1 MSSIQRK
8 TFGQK
13 QLESKF
19 TIYDSAQ
26 SRITRKRPIATC
38 LSCSRRKVKCNR
50 RPRGCSQCKAL
61 NIKCVYSKPNGSER
75 AMHDKNDSTMESQ
88 VKKENIED
96 KEKVLGVLSVDS
108 STGESRYANMAYW
121 GTMFCEEPLVGCLLD
136 QGFRPER
143 PVSDST
149 SLLSM
154 STSSGQNILGELSD
168 FLPRV
173 EQADQYFHEYLR
185 VVHPFIPFFDRADL
199 VQRYHQFWATYWRER
214 SFPHFLCVLFVIFYT
229 ACMSRSEHLKYYPGE
244 SKIRKDNVYQ
254 AEMDRYL
261 KATETSLK
269 KCDFPM
275 RPTLLCLVAVTIL
288 QTVIHRTSTVHNA
301 GEVAQL
307 TRVAQLMGMHRDP
320 ELFATLSIEPA
331 DAKIRRSVW
340 WHLVCLDTQLS
351 ISNGLP
357 PTIQTVHQDVKFAP
371 EHVGL
376 EQDQMAQIL
385 SNGKY
390 AAARILSD
398 QLYEIYGLTKVKQST
413 FDQLVAATAAFRADM
428 KRRIDVIS
436 SMTFEQRHQESSLE
450 LLRKMQRC
458 ACLFLDLL
466 SSRTCYMLYHPNFE
480 NWSAKRIDI
489 VKSAMR
495 VLRLHIEYTR
505 LPDSVEFAWY
515 IRMGQPYHGLMM
527 LLKDIYHRPNDAIDE
542 EGSVNTELDGR
553 INIVDETI
561 ANIEYLRLN
570 ELSSFAEGQW
580 KTILKVKDRV
590 WQALSASSDQPPLPT
605 SGSEIQPAKRGD
617 AQGSELD
624 PPTDGWEFGR
634 SGSDIVG
641 IDYPDEQ
648 GVEVCSD
655 EALQQLLNLDSWDI
669 DWATYGFDG

>member
-1 MSSIQRK
+1 
-8 TFGQK
+8 
-13 QLESKF
+13 
-19 TIYDSAQ
+19 
-26 SRITRKRPIATC
+26 
-38 LSCSRRKVKCNR
+38 
-50 RPRGCSQCKAL
+50 
-61 NIKCVYSKPNGSER
+61 
-75 AMHDKNDSTMESQ
+75 MESQ
-88 VKKENIED
+88 VKKENVEE

-121 GTMFCEEPLVGCLLD
+121 GTMFSEEPLVGCLLD
-136 QGFRPER
+136 QGFRPES
-143 PVSDST
+143 PVSHST
-149 SLLSM
+149 SLVSM
-154 STSSGQNILGELSD
+154 PTSSGQNILGELSE

-173 EQADQYFHEYLR
+173 EQSDQYFYEYLR
-185 VVHPFIPFFDRADL
+185 VVHPFMPFFDRTDL
-199 VQRYHQFWATYWRER
+199 IQRYNQFWATYRRES
-214 SFPHFLCVLFVIFYT
+214 SFPHFVCVLFMIFYT
-229 ACMSRSEHLKYYPGE
+229 ACMSRSENLKYYPGE
-244 SKIRKDNVYQ
+244 SKIRKQNVYQ
-254 AEMDRYL
+254 AEMDKYL
-261 KATETSLK
+261 KATEISLK

-301 GEVAQL
+301 SEVAQL

-320 ELFATLSIEPA
+320 ALFATLSIEPA
-331 DAKIRRSVW
+331 DAKVRRSVW

-357 PTIQTVHQDVKFAP
+357 PTTQTVHQDVKFAP

-376 EQDQMAQIL
+376 EQDKMAQIL
-385 SNGKY
+385 ANGKY

-398 QLYEIYGLTKVKQST
+398 QLYEIYGLTRVKQST

-428 KRRIDVIS
+428 KRRIDVVS
-436 SMTFEQRHQESSLE
+436 SMAFEQRHPESSLE

-489 VKSAMR
+489 VKAAMR

-505 LPDSVEFAWY
+505 LPDSVEFVWY

-527 LLKDIYHRPNDAIDE
+527 LLKDIYHRPNDPIDE
-542 EGSVNTELDGR
+542 GESIDTGIDGR
-553 INIVDETI
+553 INIVEETI

-580 KTILKVKDRV
+580 KTILKVKDHVR
-590 WQALSASSDQPPLPT
+590 QALSTSSDQPHHPA
-605 SGSEIQPAKRGD
+605 SGSEVQPAKRRD
-617 AQGSELD
+617 VQGSELD
-624 PPTDGWEFGR
+624 HRTDSWEFGR

-641 IDYPDEQ
+641 IDHPDEQ
-648 GVEVCSD
+648 GMEVCPD
-655 EALQQLLNLDSWDI
+655 DVLQQLLNLDSWDV
-669 DWATYGFDG
+669 DWATYGFDIMCDGYDRSQLSDDDMFQFQHIKRTMVHAKYKAYHSKIVVTKIQ